1 MKAIKPP
8 GSIRIFIFGESA
20 ALGDPQPHYGAGR
33 YLEALL
39 HARYPETS
47 FEVVNTAMTAI
58 NSHVILPIARECAA
72 HEGDLWIIYM
82 GNNEMVGPFGAA
94 TVFGQKA
101 PPLGLVRMNLAI
113 QRTRLGQLLLALS
126 HKLHNSDAATW
137 HGMEMFLENKIP
149 PDDPRKEVV
158 YHSYARNLD
167 DILNAG
173 MDAGA
178 KVILRLVAVNLK
190 DCPPFASL
198 PDTELAPADRLS
210 FDSLRGAGEAA
221 LERHDWPAPNH
232 LWRRPRRF
240 SAFRGCAVSAGG
252 RLVARNQWSLSPAA
266 LRAGGG

>member
-1 MKAIKPP
+1 
-8 GSIRIFIFGESA
+8 
-20 ALGDPQPHYGAGR
+20 
-33 YLEALL
+33 
-39 HARYPETS
+39 
-47 FEVVNTAMTAI
+47 MTAI

-178 KVILRLVAVNLK
+178 KVILSTVAVNLK
-190 DCPPFASL
+190 DCPPLLLCPTQNWRRRTAFPS
-198 PDTELAPADRLS
+198 TVC
-210 FDSLRGAGEAA
+210 AGRARPLWSA
-221 LERHDWPAPNH
+221 TTGPAPNH

-240 SAFRGCAVSAGG
+240 FRVPRMRSFCWGTPCCAKPMESQPGSTSSRRWMMTCCPSEPIHESTALLWPRAHGWPNGG
-252 RLVARNQWSLSPAA
+252 LCCLMRWPP
-266 LRAGGG
+266 